1 VNARIEP
8 DYPGGLLERPI
19 TPERLRPLAR
29 TPRYAARGAKARIL
43 ARVPLKPASARTAP
57 IFIIGCG
64 RSGTTLLGELFGT
77 HPAVRYKYEP
87 YHLWAAI
94 DPVTDFVQLY
104 SQGECHCLLD
114 SSSVTPAA
122 QRRFSRLMSTP
133 SRFTLVEKS
142 PINALRIGYLDAIAP
157 GARFV
162 HIVRDGIDV
171 AHSIDRMAAVTR
183 RMVLRQPLNEWWG
196 VGDAKWAALQR
207 DGRAAGYYPDE
218 VHLLTTDAQRGA
230 YEWSVSLHEVERWRD
245 RVGSRVVEFRY
256 QDLTDNP
263 RETLQMVTG
272 SLGLSSPGSWLDQ
285 ATARIKPASNSQS
298 KPLTLPD
305 QICEGF
311 NSLQASF
318 GFKGRATVTEWRG
331 RVEGPKSPPSH

>member
-8 DYPGGLLERPI
+8 DSPGGLLERPI

-29 TPRYAARGAKARIL
+29 TPRYAARGARARIL
-43 ARVPLKPASARTAP
+43 ARVPLKPASARAAP

-77 HPAVRYKYEP
+77 HPAVRYRYEP

-104 SQGECHCLLD
+104 SQGECHCMLD
-114 SSSVTPAA
+114 SSSVTPAV
-122 QRRFSRLMSTP
+122 QRRFSRLMSAP
-133 SRFTLVEKS
+133 SGFTLVEKS
-142 PINALRIGYLDAIAP
+142 PINALRIGYLEAIAT

-162 HIVRDGIDV
+162 HIVRDGIEV

-183 RMVLRQPLNEWWG
+183 KMVLRPPLNEWWG
-196 VGDAKWAALQR
+196 VGDAKWIALQR

-218 VHLLTTDAQRGA
+218 VQLLVTDAQRGA
-230 YEWSVSLHEVERWRD
+230 YEWLLSLHEVERWRNTL
-245 RVGSRVVEFRY
+245 GSRLVELRY
-256 QDLTDNP
+256 QDLTDRP
-263 RETLQMVTG
+263 RETLPAVMAA
-272 SLGLSSPGSWLDQ
+272 LGVPCPRSWLDQ
-285 ATARIKPASNSQS
+285 ASARVNPASNSHS
-298 KPLTLPD
+298 KTLALPD

-311 NSLQASF
+311 NRFQAIF
-318 GFKGRATVTEWRG
+318 RFKGRASVEERPRTVG
-331 RVEGPKSPPSH
+331 V